1 MDKIIIEGL
10 KVETVIGCFDWERQI
25 KQPLLIDLTIETRLN
40 QACLSDNLDH
50 TLNYVEL
57 CRITTETIQK
67 AEPKLIENAGYIVLQ
82 QLFTYYPSIEKI
94 RIHVRKIAIVPQAQG
109 IGIFLERK
117 RQDFFKY

>member
-10 KVETVIGCFDWERQI
+10 SVDTVIGCFAWERKI
-25 KQPLLIDLTIETRLN
+25 KQRLLIDLTISCNLN
-40 QACLSDNLDH
+40 QACISDNLKH

-57 CRITTETIQK
+57 CNLTTECIQR

-82 QLFTYYPSIEKI
+82 QLFSYYPSIERI
-94 RIHVRKIAIVPQAQG
+94 RIHIRKVAIIPQAQG
-109 IGIFLERK
+109 IGICLERR